1 MSKMNSL
8 QRSLCAIRHE
18 RPDRV
23 PVIPQSHIWVEYYY
37 GSSSD
42 ELMWNGAKYAELQ
55 IAGWREFGWDGVF
68 VATDSV
74 ALAQSLGLEV
84 LYTDLG
90 AAPGPIGLLDS
101 LEDVNKLELI
111 DPRKTRLN
119 EWIVATQRLM
129 DEIGDE
135 VLVIARAD
143 AGPFSLAAQLRG
155 MEAFLLDVGEG
166 REPQLLDQ
174 LLSFCT
180 EYALSFA
187 TLLLAT
193 GAHVVTIGDALASG
207 SLISPKTFE
216 RYAFPYQKR
225 LTDAIHARGGR
236 FSIHV
241 CGRTTRV
248 MPRLVATGA
257 DILEFDA
264 LTDFDTAW
272 EAARGRSCLLGNVPV
287 SEVITL
293 GTPAQIREEC
303 RWRLEKVKPA
313 HGGYILSSGCAL
325 SSNVPVANV
334 HAMVEAAEEF
344 GYY

>member
-1 MSKMNSL
+1 M
-8 QRSLCAIRHE
+8 
-18 RPDRV
+18 
-23 PVIPQSHIWVEYYY
+23 
-37 GSSSD
+37 
-42 ELMWNGAKYAELQ
+42 
-55 IAGWREFGWDGVF
+55 
-68 VATDSV
+68 
-74 ALAQSLGLEV
+74 
-84 LYTDLG
+84 
-90 AAPGPIGLLDS
+90 
-101 LEDVNKLELI
+101 NKLELI

-119 EWIVATQRLM
+119 EWIVATQRLV

-155 MEAFLLDVGEG
+155 MEAFLFDVGEG

-225 LTDAIHARGGR
+225 LTEAIHARGGR

-248 MPRLVATGA
+248 LAPGGHRRRHPRVRRA
-257 DILEFDA
+257 D
-264 LTDFDTAW
+264 
-272 EAARGRSCLLGNVPV
+272 
-287 SEVITL
+287 
-293 GTPAQIREEC
+293 
-303 RWRLEKVKPA
+303 
-313 HGGYILSSGCAL
+313 
-325 SSNVPVANV
+325 
-334 HAMVEAAEEF
+334 
-344 GYY
+344 